1 MGSAA
6 CWKFRQLTAG
16 NHYRL
21 LLFEVCGLKNMQRAI
36 TVKESGK
43 ITSNL
48 FCSFFGD
55 KSSNKIFE
63 DKQGGK
69 EYLSIKLLLSNWR
82 SYSTLGVAFDWE
94 IRIKIRKSGFRI
106 LKWNAKS
113 ENGFH
118 LWETRHQGGL
128 QLRNPN
134 PDFMDFP
141 FTVRLG
147 NPKNDLQNHSREQ
160 RSSFY

>member
-1 MGSAA
+1 
-6 CWKFRQLTAG
+6 
-16 NHYRL
+16 
-21 LLFEVCGLKNMQRAI
+21 MQRAI
-36 TVKESGK
+36 KVKEIGK

-55 KSSNKIFE
+55 KSSNKIFD

-94 IRIKIRKSGFRI
+94 IRIKIRKCGFRI

-118 LWETRHQGGL
+118 LWETRAQGGL

-147 NPKNDLQNHSREQ
+147 NPKNDYCKTILVNSGLLFTNYACICKTADLKD
-160 RSSFY
+160 SFSNPFSDFPMQP

>member
-21 LLFEVCGLKNMQRAI
+21 LLVEVCGLKNMQRAI

-94 IRIKIRKSGFRI
+94 IRIKIRKSGFPI
-106 LKWNAKS
+106 LKWNAKA

-118 LWETRHQGGL
+118 LW
-128 QLRNPN
+128 NPSSGWIAIKKSKSG
-134 PDFMDFP
+134 FHGFP
-141 FTVRLG
+141 FYRSIG
-147 NPKNDLQNHSREQ
+147 KSEKRFANHSREQ